1 MSLLAAWFWPK
12 VSDRKNAQ
20 FAITEAWVVA
30 AALAVITATLATAEI
45 LRRATEGPALRRL
58 SALLF
63 LPESP
68 SAKRQ
73 MPHPSGLWGCG
84 V

>member
-30 AALAVITATLATAEI
+30 AALAVITAALATAEI

-63 LPESP
+63 LPV
-68 SAKRQ
+68 SARCRT
-73 MPHPSGLWGCG
+73 LRALG
-84 V
+84 VRSLTLPR